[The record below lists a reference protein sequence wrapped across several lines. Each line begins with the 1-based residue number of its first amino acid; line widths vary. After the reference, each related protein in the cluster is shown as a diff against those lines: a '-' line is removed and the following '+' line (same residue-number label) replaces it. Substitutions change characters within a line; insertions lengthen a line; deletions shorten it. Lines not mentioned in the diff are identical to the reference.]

1 MKTLHTALILL
12 FLFSAPEFAASW
24 SGMVVGITDGDTITV
39 MHRGKPEV
47 IRLFGIDCP
56 ERDQDFGTR
65 AKQFAS
71 DMVFG
76 QIVEVVPIG
85 ETSYGRPV
93 AWVFVN
99 GKSLNKELIRAGLAW
114 WYRWYAPHEPELAQL
129 EAVARENR
137 TGLWSQPNPTPPW
150 EFRRYGR

>member
-1 MKTLHTALILL
+1 MKTFHTVLILL
-12 FLFSAPEFAASW
+12 FLSSLPEFAASW
-24 SGMVVGITDGDTITV
+24 SGMVVGVTDGDTITV

-56 ERDQDFGTR
+56 EKDQDFGTR
-65 AKQFAS
+65 AKQFTS
-71 DMVFG
+71 DMVFRK
-76 QIVEVVPIG
+76 IVEVVPIG

-114 WYRWYAPHEPELAQL
+114 WYRRYAPHESELAQL

-137 TGLWSQPNPTPPW
+137 IGLWSQPNPTPPW
-150 EFRRYGR
+150 EFRRYSR

>member
-1 MKTLHTALILL
+1 MKTFHTVLILL
-12 FLFSAPEFAASW
+12 FLVSGPELAASW
-24 SGMVVGITDGDTITV
+24 SGMVVGVTDGDTITV
-39 MHRGKPEV
+39 THRGKPQV

-56 ERDQDFGTR
+56 EMGQNFGTR
-65 AKQFAS
+65 AKRFTS
-71 DMVFG
+71 DMAFRK
-76 QIVEVVPIG
+76 IVRVVRIG

-93 AWVFVN
+93 AWVFVK

-114 WYRWYAPHEPELAQL
+114 WYRRYAPHESELEQL

-150 EFRRYGR
+150 EFRRYSR